1 MNDYSPIGI
10 DTAVNMLSQLFG
22 EPYII
27 PADNEA
33 KQLLDRYNVTT
44 NAEEKYDRLSQFGT
58 PLLGTFWAVPD
69 DLPYLVYGIDDKL
82 VQREF
87 SKFEF
92 PVATIVDFNRPKLS
106 VKEKTNGGN
115 GTVKET
121 MGLDDW
127 QISIRGIIVDD
138 DSRKEQKTVRQQRYA
153 LDRLNEITGS
163 IKVEGEIFR
172 QRNITHIYLD
182 DLKYSTVQG
191 KPGLIQYE
199 IPAVSDV
206 SFLLTGL

>member
-1 MNDYSPIGI
+1 MNDYRPIGI
-10 DTAVNMLSQLFG
+10 DTAINMLSMLFG
-22 EPYII
+22 QPYYI
-27 PADNEA
+27 PGDKET
-33 KQLLDRYNVTT
+33 KQIVDRYNVSIKV
-44 NAEEKYDRLSQFGT
+44 EETPERLSQYGT
-58 PLLGTFWAVPD
+58 PVFGTFWAIPD
-69 DLPYLVYGIDDKL
+69 DLPYYVYGVDGRL
-82 VQREF
+82 TERQF
-87 SKFEF
+87 NKFEF
-92 PVATIVDFNRPKLS
+92 PIATVVDFSRPKLS
-106 VKEKTNGGN
+106 VKEKTNGGF

-127 QISIRGIIVDD
+127 QISIRGLIVND
-138 DSRKEQKTVRQQRYA
+138 DSREFQKTVKQQQYA
-153 LDRLNEITGS
+153 LDALSEITGA

-182 DLKYSTVQG
+182 DLRYTTVQG